1 MIRFNKGEDNM
12 KEQELPLATEMLK
25 TQKFVIKSLIV
36 PLIIVILSWLT
47 TCLVF
52 VWYLNQYDFTNSSE
66 STVELT
72 NQDNDDGDINV
83 DGNIING
90 KNQIN

>member
-36 PLIIVILSWLT
+36 PLVIVILSWLT

-72 NQDNDDGDINV
+72 NQDNDNGDINV

-90 KNQIN
+90 KN

>member
-90 KNQIN
+90 KN

>member
-12 KEQELPLATEMLK
+12 ERKEDLPLATEMLK
-25 TQKFVIKSLIV
+25 TQKFVIKSLII
-36 PLIIVILSWLT
+36 PLVIVILSWLT

-90 KNQIN
+90 KN

>member
-12 KEQELPLATEMLK
+12 ERKENLPFATEMLK

-36 PLIIVILSWLT
+36 PLVIVILSWLT

-72 NQDNDDGDINV
+72 NQDNDNGDINV
-83 DGNIING
+83 DGDIING
-90 KNQIN
+90 KN

>member
-25 TQKFVIKSLIV
+25 TQKFVIKSLII
-36 PLIIVILSWLT
+36 PLVIVILSWLT

-72 NQDNDDGDINV
+72 NQDNDNGDINV
-83 DGNIING
+83 DGDIING
-90 KNQIN
+90 KN

>member
-25 TQKFVIKSLIV
+25 TQKFVIKSLII
-36 PLIIVILSWLT
+36 PLVIVILSWLT

-52 VWYLNQYDFTNSSE
+52 VCYLNQYDFTNSSE

-90 KNQIN
+90 KN

>member
-1 MIRFNKGEDNM
+1 M

-36 PLIIVILSWLT
+36 PLVIVILSWLT

-52 VWYLNQYDFTNSSE
+52 VWYLNQYDFTDSSE

-72 NQDNDDGDINV
+72 NQDNDNGDINV

-90 KNQIN
+90 KN

>member
-1 MIRFNKGEDNM
+1 MIIFNKGENNM

-52 VWYLNQYDFTNSSE
+52 VWYLNQYDFTTE
-66 STVELT
+66 DETHLV
-72 NQDNDDGDINV
+72 QDIDGV
-83 DGNIING
+83 DNTGNISQNG
-90 KNQIN
+90 TID

>member
-1 MIRFNKGEDNM
+1 M
-12 KEQELPLATEMLK
+12 KEQELPLATEILK
-25 TQKFVIKSLIV
+25 TQKFVIKLLIV

-90 KNQIN
+90 KN

>member
-1 MIRFNKGEDNM
+1 MER
-12 KEQELPLATEMLK
+12 KEELPLATEMLK

-36 PLIIVILSWLT
+36 PLVIVILSWLT

-90 KNQIN
+90 KN

>member
-1 MIRFNKGEDNM
+1 MERKED
-12 KEQELPLATEMLK
+12 LPLATEMLK

-36 PLIIVILSWLT
+36 PLVIVILSWLT

-72 NQDNDDGDINV
+72 NQDNDNGDINV
-83 DGNIING
+83 DGDIING
-90 KNQIN
+90 KN

>member
-1 MIRFNKGEDNM
+1 MIIFNKGEDNM
-12 KEQELPLATEMLK
+12 ERKEDLPLATEMLK
-25 TQKFVIKSLIV
+25 TQKFVIKSLII
-36 PLIIVILSWLT
+36 PLVIVILSWLT

-90 KNQIN
+90 KN

>member
-1 MIRFNKGEDNM
+1 M

-25 TQKFVIKSLIV
+25 TQKFVIKSLII
-36 PLIIVILSWLT
+36 PLVIVILSWLT

-52 VWYLNQYDFTNSSE
+52 VLYLNQYDFTNSSE

-90 KNQIN
+90 KN

>member
-25 TQKFVIKSLIV
+25 TQKFVIKSLII
-36 PLIIVILSWLT
+36 PLVIVILSWLT

-52 VWYLNQYDFTNSSE
+52 VWYLNQYDFTTE
-66 STVELT
+66 DETHLV
-72 NQDNDDGDINV
+72 QDIDDV
-83 DGNIING
+83 DNTGNISQDGTIN
-90 KNQIN
+90 

>member
-1 MIRFNKGEDNM
+1 M

-52 VWYLNQYDFTNSSE
+52 VLYLNQYDFTNSSE

-90 KNQIN
+90 KN

>member
-1 MIRFNKGEDNM
+1 MEIKED
-12 KEQELPLATEMLK
+12 LPLATEMLK
-25 TQKFVIKSLIV
+25 TQKFVIKSLII
-36 PLIIVILSWLT
+36 PLVIVILSWLT

-72 NQDNDDGDINV
+72 NQDNDNGDINV

-90 KNQIN
+90 KN

>member
-25 TQKFVIKSLIV
+25 TQKFVIKSLII
-36 PLIIVILSWLT
+36 PLVIVILSWLT

-72 NQDNDDGDINV
+72 NQDNDNGDINV

-90 KNQIN
+90 KN

>member
-1 MIRFNKGEDNM
+1 M

-90 KNQIN
+90 KN

>member
-1 MIRFNKGEDNM
+1 M

-36 PLIIVILSWLT
+36 PLVIVILSWLT

-72 NQDNDDGDINV
+72 NQDNDNGDINV
-83 DGNIING
+83 DGDIING
-90 KNQIN
+90 KN

>member
-36 PLIIVILSWLT
+36 PLVIVILSWLT

-72 NQDNDDGDINV
+72 NQDNDNGDINV
-83 DGNIING
+83 DGDIING
-90 KNQIN
+90 KN

>member
-1 MIRFNKGEDNM
+1 M

-25 TQKFVIKSLIV
+25 TQKFVIKSLII
-36 PLIIVILSWLT
+36 PLVILILSWLT

-72 NQDNDDGDINV
+72 NQDNDNGDINV
-83 DGNIING
+83 DGDIING
-90 KNQIN
+90 KN

>member
-12 KEQELPLATEMLK
+12 ERKEDLPLATEMLK

-36 PLIIVILSWLT
+36 PLVIVILSWLT

-52 VWYLNQYDFTNSSE
+52 VWYLNQYDF
-66 STVELT
+66 L
-72 NQDNDDGDINV
+72 Q
-83 DGNIING
+83 
-90 KNQIN
+90 

>member
-12 KEQELPLATEMLK
+12 ERKEDLPLATEMLK

-36 PLIIVILSWLT
+36 PLVIVILSWLT

-66 STVELT
+66 STLELT
-72 NQDNDDGDINV
+72 NQDNDNSDINV
-83 DGNIING
+83 DGDIING
-90 KNQIN
+90 KN

>member
-25 TQKFVIKSLIV
+25 TQKFVIKSLII
-36 PLIIVILSWLT
+36 PLVILILSWLT

-90 KNQIN
+90 KN

>member
-1 MIRFNKGEDNM
+1 M

-25 TQKFVIKSLIV
+25 TQKFVIKSLII
-36 PLIIVILSWLT
+36 PLVIVILSWLT

-72 NQDNDDGDINV
+72 NQDNDNGDINV

-90 KNQIN
+90 KN

>member
-1 MIRFNKGEDNM
+1 MERKED
-12 KEQELPLATEMLK
+12 LPLATEMLK
-25 TQKFVIKSLIV
+25 TQKFVIKSLII
-36 PLIIVILSWLT
+36 PLVIVILSWLT

-90 KNQIN
+90 KN